1 MLKCF
6 RLSLTAAL
14 AFSLGVSVPALA
26 QVSITTLGTPS
37 TQNFD
42 SLANSGS
49 SNTWTDNV
57 TIPGWYSTRTV
68 YIGSNGTNAGGLHS
82 LGTTS
87 TTERALG
94 SAASNTTADIFWAV
108 RLKNDTSSEITS
120 LAISYVGEQ
129 WRDGGSATP
138 NEQTL
143 SFEYQ
148 IGATG
153 VITGANTPSTGWF
166 AGTPLDFNSP
176 IFTNTGSGIAL
187 DGNADANK
195 RSISATL
202 IVSVPPGDEIW
213 LRWHDV
219 NNTGNDHVLAVDNFS
234 VIANPPPK
242 LSLISS
248 TQGVGEGSTG
258 CVGGSTP
265 LNFYVMSSQ
274 TPTSDISFTFTTTD
288 GTANLGSDFTTTG
301 TGVITAGNTSGNA
314 TIDVICDDVYE
325 ADETFTI
332 TLTDNANPDYD
343 LGTPIAGTGT
353 IANDDMPDIQVSA
366 NSVNLSEGGTATFE
380 VTLSG
385 APAGDTTF
393 DVASNDTGAAT
404 VSPATLTF
412 TPGDFNAPKTVTVSG
427 VADLDLANESAIVSL
442 SSAGYTTTNVTAN
455 IADDDTQAIV
465 VAPASLNLVEGN
477 ASAVDVSLA
486 FQPAADVTV
495 NVASLDTGAASATPA
510 SLIFTPLNYA
520 TTQAVAVTG
529 EQDADQ
535 DNESTSIEFTATGV
549 TTTTVNV
556 NVTDDDATLP
566 TVTLTGGGAFSEGN
580 GCTTT
585 DIGFTATSSTAA
597 GAGGLTVH
605 YTIGGGTAD
614 GSDLTL
620 GAATVVIT
628 EAATSA
634 NFNVPVNC
642 DFTVEPN
649 DTFDVTLTADA
660 AYTVGAPASAS
671 GTITN
676 DDAALTLSIAP
687 VSQPE
692 PAAGAATMTF
702 TATLDQ
708 AVPTGYGPVS
718 LTLTTGDSG
727 AGPTHA
733 TAGSDYVAKTEALSI
748 AEGATSATFVVSINS
763 DTDIEQDETFNV
775 AISATSGQNT
785 TFPMGPIVGTITNDD
800 SNTTVSVPPSLAIN
814 EGNTG
819 TSTATVT
826 VSTDTIPVGGS
837 ASVDYA
843 STGGT
848 ATADVDFVSTSGTAA
863 ITCAAGP
870 ALPCTA
876 TINVTI
882 NGDLRNEAAE
892 TFTLTISN
900 PQGTNVV
907 LGNATTTVTI
917 GNDDTAAERTIE
929 QIQGSG
935 HVSPDVNTVVATLGN
950 IVTAVLPAP
959 NGGFIIQVP
968 DAAASGD
975 TATSNGLYVFTGATP
990 TGVAIGDEVDVRGTI
1005 VEFGSNGA
1013 TAAQRVTEFSN
1024 TGLLFSVRSSGNA
1037 LPAPI
1042 VLDAV
1047 TPSPNPATPSCG
1059 AVGNF
1064 ECYEGMRVTTTTG
1077 MVNLGNQTFGV
1088 SDPVAEMWIT
1098 TSGQRAVREGGLLPS
1113 KTGETVP
1120 TLNPAAPP
1128 VPSTYVYDQN
1138 PEVFELD
1145 LNRAGLPNDPLVP
1158 GTTFSATGV
1167 LVQEFGGFE
1176 LWPTSFAVNTAAP
1189 ALPAPVV
1196 DALPT
1201 ELTIGSQNLH
1211 LLFDD
1216 INDAWNAEDCTPG
1229 PDYEIDFCPDTT
1241 RWNAKLNL
1249 LSRQIREQLKSPM
1262 VVAVQEVEKQ
1272 GALDALANKIN
1283 TDLGMGSPFTYSAH
1297 VGDIEDLD
1305 GGHQNVG
1312 FLIRSDVTV
1321 LSLTQLNTTQEWT
1334 FNGSPQGEVMDRP
1347 PYLLRAT
1354 VELLSGAPFEFAVM
1368 ALHQRSL
1375 SGIDNLS
1382 TSVDP
1387 DNSPLTFI
1395 QNAHRVRQKRLYQ
1408 AALTAQ
1414 GIQQFQT
1421 ANPEVPL
1428 YVLGDFN
1435 AYTESDGYVDVT
1447 GIIQGTT
1454 DPALSQYDLSFF
1466 SLEGSGPNG
1475 NIVVP
1480 SLISASALAPASE
1493 RYSYQFQ
1500 SMPQQIDHAMM
1511 NAAGVDRFLDI
1522 HFARNNV
1529 DQQARYL
1536 ISFNNSLGTET
1547 PLVSSDHDG
1556 FVLYVDP
1563 RADDLF
1569 KDSFE

>member
-1 MLKCF
+1 MLNSVGTGLPTTAGQTATLLTGF
-6 RLSLTAAL
+6 PTAAGPSAYQFVAL
-14 AFSLGVSVPALA
+14 DRDASVAGVDTIYYADDRATSSGGGLYKYSFDGATWTARGAINTFSARGLTGRVDGANAVLFATGTQAAATAIYTLTDTAAFNATISGTMSSIATAPTATAFRGVAFVPQAAPAPAYPITVSTLSTEGLNALA
-26 QVSITTLGTPS
+26 TTGTSDTLP
-37 TQNFD
+37 TGFEIEETGGD
-42 SLANSGS
+42 GLYAA
-49 SNTWTDNV
+49 DD
-57 TIPGWYSTRTV
+57 
-68 YIGSNGTNAGGLHS
+68 GSNVNDGIYSYGTGVNS
-82 LGTTS
+82 
-87 TTERALG
+87 ERALG
-94 SAASNTTADIFWAV
+94 TMRLSGARGITVEPFIGRKLNNNTG
-108 RLKNDTSSEITS
+108 DTIKY
-120 LAISYVGEQ
+120 LYIRYVGEQ
-129 WRDGGSATP
+129 WRRNGADGIADRLDFQYSTDATSLTTGTWTDVDALDFVSPDTSAATTARDGNDSAYQTDISAWIETLNIANGASFWIRWTDDNSTAATDGLAIDDLAIAVPAISLSAT
-138 NEQTL
+138 T
-143 SFEYQ
+143 S
-148 IGATG
+148 G
-153 VITGANTPSTGWF
+153 V
-166 AGTPLDFNSP
+166 
-176 IFTNTGSGIAL
+176 
-187 DGNADANK
+187 
-195 RSISATL
+195 
-202 IVSVPPGDEIW
+202 
-213 LRWHDV
+213 
-219 NNTGNDHVLAVDNFS
+219 
-234 VIANPPPK
+234 
-242 LSLISS
+242 
-248 TQGVGEGSTG
+248 EGSTG
-258 CVGGSTP
+258 SCPDPNLLSPTVSRVG
-265 LNFYVMSSQ
+265 
-274 TPTSDISFTFTTTD
+274 
-288 GTANLGSDFTTTG
+288 
-301 TGVITAGNTSGNA
+301 
-314 TIDVICDDVYE
+314 
-325 ADETFTI
+325 
-332 TLTDNANPDYD
+332 
-343 LGTPIAGTGT
+343 
-353 IANDDMPDIQVSA
+353 
-366 NSVNLSEGGTATFE
+366 NSVPS
-380 VTLSG
+380 
-385 APAGDTTF
+385 
-393 DVASNDTGAAT
+393 TGIPYA
-404 VSPATLTF
+404 F
-412 TPGDFNAPKTVTVSG
+412 
-427 VADLDLANESAIVSL
+427 AI
-442 SSAGYTTTNVTAN
+442 T
-455 IADDDTQAIV
+455 
-465 VAPASLNLVEGN
+465 
-477 ASAVDVSLA
+477 
-486 FQPAADVTV
+486 DVT
-495 NVASLDTGAASATPA
+495 T
-510 SLIFTPLNYA
+510 
-520 TTQAVAVTG
+520 
-529 EQDADQ
+529 
-535 DNESTSIEFTATGV
+535 
-549 TTTTVNV
+549 
-556 NVTDDDATLP
+556 
-566 TVTLTGGGAFSEGN
+566 
-580 GCTTT
+580 
-585 DIGFTATSSTAA
+585 
-597 GAGGLTVH
+597 
-605 YTIGGGTAD
+605 
-614 GSDLTL
+614 
-620 GAATVVIT
+620 
-628 EAATSA
+628 
-634 NFNVPVNC
+634 
-642 DFTVEPN
+642 
-649 DTFDVTLTADA
+649 
-660 AYTVGAPASAS
+660 
-671 GTITN
+671 
-676 DDAALTLSIAP
+676 
-687 VSQPE
+687 
-692 PAAGAATMTF
+692 
-702 TATLDQ
+702 
-708 AVPTGYGPVS
+708 
-718 LTLTTGDSG
+718 
-727 AGPTHA
+727 
-733 TAGSDYVAKTEALSI
+733 TAGSDYTGATSGSLTLLAAATVSHVDIPVVCDDIDEPDESFTVTISTAAGSGYFVLPGAASGTGTITDDDEPVLPTISIGDRMAPEGSAGPNTFNFPVTLSSAAPSGGVNFTVNTSDGTATSAGSDYTALVAVAGSI
-748 AEGATSATFVVSINS
+748 AEGAT
-763 DTDIEQDETFNV
+763 
-775 AISATSGQNT
+775 
-785 TFPMGPIVGTITNDD
+785 
-800 SNTTVSVPPSLAIN
+800 
-814 EGNTG
+814 
-819 TSTATVT
+819 
-826 VSTDTIPVGGS
+826 
-837 ASVDYA
+837 
-843 STGGT
+843 
-848 ATADVDFVSTSGTAA
+848 
-863 ITCAAGP
+863 
-870 ALPCTA
+870 
-876 TINVTI
+876 
-882 NGDLRNEAAE
+882 
-892 TFTLTISN
+892 
-900 PQGTNVV
+900 
-907 LGNATTTVTI
+907 
-917 GNDDTAAERTIE
+917 
-929 QIQGSG
+929 
-935 HVSPDVNTVVATLGN
+935 NTVVAVTVNGDTTPEATENFTVTLSAVSNVNVAGSDLIATGTIQNDDFNLLTIEDIQGNGHASPYANQPVETLGN

-959 NGGFIIQVP
+959 NGGFVMQMP
-968 DAAASGD
+968 DASATGD
-975 TATSNGLYVFTGATP
+975 TATSNGIYVYTGGAP
-990 TGVAIGDEVDVRGTI
+990 VAVAVGDAVNVRGVVI
-1005 VEFGSNGA
+1005 EFSTSGSA
-1013 TAAQRVTEFSN
+1013 PASARVTEFTN
-1024 TGLLFSVRSSGNA
+1024 TGLVYTVTSSGNP
-1037 LPAPI
+1037 LPEAI
-1042 VLDAV
+1042 VLDAAR
-1047 TPSPNPATPSCG
+1047 PSPNPATPSCG